1 MCFTVSTDNTTLWRT
16 MCLSEFKY
24 SRILFFF
31 AMWGGSWRFIMLK
44 LISIVIVVLSFYMA
58 LSFFLSK
65 QKDDNIIDIEDYR
78 DRAKLFKRRLPLL
91 IIGITLMLVS
101 IFFLSRLGVNFTAI
115 VQNLLRFL
123 PIIRGLLPL
132 WGSNP
137 SLAVTTRIYAQTRIK
152 LDYLNSQKL
161 ALMSKPMN

>member
-1 MCFTVSTDNTTLWRT
+1 
-16 MCLSEFKY
+16 
-24 SRILFFF
+24 
-31 AMWGGSWRFIMLK
+31 MLK

-132 WGSNP
+132 
-137 SLAVTTRIYAQTRIK
+137 
-152 LDYLNSQKL
+152 
-161 ALMSKPMN
+161 